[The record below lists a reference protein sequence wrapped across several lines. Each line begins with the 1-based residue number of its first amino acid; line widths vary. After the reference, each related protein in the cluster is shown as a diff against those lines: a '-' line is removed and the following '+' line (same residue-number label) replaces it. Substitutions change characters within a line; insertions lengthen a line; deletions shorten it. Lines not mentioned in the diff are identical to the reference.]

1 MDVSC
6 YGLFFGSRG
15 CIGLAEDTAVDDDF
29 VGACDALDEGFDFR
43 GVDLFD
49 LVLVC
54 EVGDLPSIPVN

>member
-1 MDVSC
+1 
-6 YGLFFGSRG
+6 
-15 CIGLAEDTAVDDDF
+15 LAEDTAVDDDF